1 MIRFEVDGHVAIIR
15 LDRVEARNAINPAM
29 AEAIEGAV
37 DRLESDDDLWVGIL
51 THEGPVFCAGA
62 DLKEIA
68 AGNGANLGTKRGGFG
83 GIVLRERTKPLIAA
97 VDGHAVAGG
106 TEIALSCD
114 LRVASTA
121 SKFGIPEVKRSL
133 VAAAGGLVRLPRVLP
148 PAIAMELAVTGDTL
162 DAERAHHF
170 GMINDLCEPGEAVAT
185 ALALAERI
193 TANAPLAVRA
203 SRQLVLDAPGQTD
216 RDGMRAA
223 GRAMADL
230 AGTEDFAEG
239 PRAFIEKREPVWKG
253 C

>member
-1 MIRFEVDGHVAIIR
+1 MIEFEVDGHVAIIR

-29 AEAIEGAV
+29 AEAIEGAI
-37 DRLESDDDLWVGIL
+37 DRLEADDDLWVGVL
-51 THEGPVFCAGA
+51 THAGPVFCAGA

-68 AGNGANLGTKRGGFG
+68 AGNGNKLGTERGGFG

-148 PAIAMELAVTGDTL
+148 PAIAMELALTGDTL

-170 GMINDLCEPGEAVAT
+170 GMVNVICEPGEAVAA
-185 ALALAERI
+185 ALALAARI

-203 SRQLVLDAPGQTD
+203 SRQLVLDAPGQSD
-216 RDGMRAA
+216 REGMKAA
-223 GRAMADL
+223 GKAMLDL
-230 AGTEDFAEG
+230 TGTEDFAEG
-239 PRAFIEKREPVWKG
+239 PKAFIEKREPVWKG